1 MSIMHKFLFGLLIS
15 GLAALALCATT
26 KPVTYD
32 SNTGVVNTPANFST
46 ANNLPTFSNVQIY
59 SGPMDEF
66 TDMEIKV
73 LAPNGTELY
82 FFTTVNFNSSWVK
95 NNNPAICDTN
105 AVCYYFRSGPGV
117 TCAHVKTQFSN
128 LDSSIASQVSS
139 NLRIGGIIVQ
149 PSAAF
154 LPVFNN
160 PNNTV
165 VIWRIGRSGADV
177 DTHGGKI
184 WRPAVVQF
192 FKPLN

>member
-1 MSIMHKFLFGLLIS
+1 MHKFLFGLFIS
-15 GLAALALCATT
+15 CLAALALCAAT

-59 SGPMDEF
+59 SGPMDEY

-95 NNNPAICDTN
+95 NNNPTICDTA

-128 LDSSIASQVSS
+128 LNSSIANQVSS
-139 NLRIGGIIVQ
+139 NLRIGGIVVQ

-154 LPVFNN
+154 LSVFNN
-160 PNNTV
+160 PHNTV
-165 VIWRIGRSGADV
+165 VIWRSSRKS
-177 DTHGGKI
+177 KI
-184 WRPAVVQF
+184 RHSR
-192 FKPLN
+192 